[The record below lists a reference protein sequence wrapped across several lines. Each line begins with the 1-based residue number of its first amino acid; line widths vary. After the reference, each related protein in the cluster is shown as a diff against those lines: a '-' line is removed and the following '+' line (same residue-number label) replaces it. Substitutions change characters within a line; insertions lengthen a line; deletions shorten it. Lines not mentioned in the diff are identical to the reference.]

1 MRRDIV
7 LFLSGLAV
15 IGVVVAALLFAFIG
29 RNGQGP
35 TDKPTPLAYQLTPFA
50 VCLGTIPA
58 LNAEP
63 LTAAVFKAAD
73 DALSATIELADAGDV
88 AGAAAAFVGPH
99 TLTHNVDGPLRQT
112 DEALAIRLCN
122 EVVMIEEEL
131 VAGRDPSVVAEQAR
145 KIRETLSAAATALDM
160 EPQ

>member
-15 IGVVVAALLFAFIG
+15 IGVIAAALLFAFIG
-29 RNGQGP
+29 RDGQGA
-35 TDKPTPLAYQLTPFA
+35 TDEPTPLAYQLTPFA
-50 VCLGTIPA
+50 VCLGTMPA

-145 KIRETLSAAATALDM
+145 KIRETLSAAAAALDM